1 MKIDMINESGI
12 IILDFG
18 SQYTQLIARRIR
30 ENNVYSEILSPETKI
45 DEILSKKPAALIL
58 SGGPNS
64 VYKSDAPKFDTK
76 ILSLDIP
83 IMGICYGLQLLAHK
97 DGGRISS
104 SGDGEYGFATINID
118 KQSGLFSNISSES
131 EVWMSHGDKGASL
144 PEGFVCTASSANS
157 PFAAIEDSARRFFGV
172 QFHPEVTHTDNG
184 KQLFKN
190 FWK

>member
-30 ENNVYSEILSPETKI
+30 EKNVYSEILSPETKI

-64 VYKSDAPKFDTK
+64 VYKSDAPKFDTR

-118 KQSGLFSNISSES
+118 K
-131 EVWMSHGDKGASL
+131 
-144 PEGFVCTASSANS
+144 
-157 PFAAIEDSARRFFGV
+157 
-172 QFHPEVTHTDNG
+172 
-184 KQLFKN
+184 
-190 FWK
+190 